1 MKSVDE
7 FNVFLDQQV
16 NLNPNRLEAL
26 HRNVKDVREFLSRN
40 LDSFVTVEQQG
51 SFALKTIIKPH
62 KGNEYDADVLLYMK
76 EDKAKKPADYLT
88 EVHECFKKDR
98 NFEKMA
104 KPNNRSITLH
114 YTGDFHLDVV
124 PCVTRGENHYFVCNK
139 RTNLFEPTDGT
150 AYRDWFNAKTDITS
164 GHLKSVTRLLKYMR
178 DHKENFK
185 VPSIL
190 LTTFIGNN
198 VHDNE
203 NKPKARAKFNTVPG
217 TLLIVSRRINSFL
230 QNTQSMPRMRNPKL
244 KSERFT
250 NRHWDQD
257 RYEHFKKM
265 FNIYYGKMSRAYQ
278 STSRERSLR
287 LWRELFGDNFGR

>member
-1 MKSVDE
+1 MNHVNE
-7 FNVFLDQQV
+7 FNTFLDQQV
-16 NLNPNRLEAL
+16 NLNPNRLNTL
-26 HRNVKDVREFLSRN
+26 HRNVREVSEFLSRK

-51 SFALKTIIKPH
+51 SYALKTIIKPH

-114 YTGDFHLDVV
+114 YVGDFHLDVV
-124 PCVTRGENHYFVCNK
+124 PCITRNGKYYVCNK
-139 RTNLFEPTDGT
+139 RTNEFDQTDGS
-150 AYRDWFNAKTDITS
+150 AYRNWFNAKTDITN

-178 DHKENFK
+178 DHQKNFD

-190 LTTFIGNN
+190 LTTFIGNS
-198 VHDNE
+198 VLRSDTE
-203 NKPKARAKFNTVPG
+203 RAKFKTAPD

-230 QNTQSMPRMRNPKL
+230 QSTGKMPRMRNPEL

-250 NRHWDQD
+250 PRDWDQGK
-257 RYEHFKKM
+257 YIHFKRW
-265 FNIYYGKMSRAYQ
+265 FNGYYQKIDRAYRE
-278 STSRERSLR
+278 SNRERSLR